1 MSAEHSHEA
10 EFEPINPQFSDV
22 YNWTMVPAG
31 NSLVISIP
39 IPEGFDGTK
48 IKAELNATHDAISC
62 RIEGSKQPPIVEGKL
77 FEKIE
82 SITCEKSQSEPIVN
96 LTIQRTAENYNSEKE
111 NTIPEMPIVD
121 KHPETKFMD
130 PLSSFLCF
138 NERSHGPQEQQKGCF
153 SYLEFGLNVNFVPAL
168 LTAASI
174 FQRIPQL
181 ADQSF
186 HLIKIAAD
194 MYNSPPANLQMGLF
208 LLNSPEKDLAM
219 EYLDKAAD
227 DKADLPFA
235 KALLGAILSPISDM
249 ESPKKDAKRA
259 VQLFQ
264 QVITKETEPN
274 PLALH
279 EYAMLLYNGIG
290 IEKDVEK
297 AKELNEKCKQIE
309 PNAPELEERDETYKP
324 KPHEHCH
331 CGCCHEHEAEEH
343 HHCGC
348 GHCGGHGGC
357 GCGGHCDGH
366 GGCGHCDGHGGC
378 GGHCHCEHN

>member
-1 MSAEHSHEA
+1 MAA
-10 EFEPINPQFSDV
+10 KEPVIEPDFIDV
-22 YNWTMVPAG
+22 YCWE
-31 NSLVISIP
+31 LIP
-39 IPEGFDGTK
+39 HETNIQALIKYPPNFDTSK
-48 IKAELNATHDAISC
+48 VTYELNEQKDAVQVHYPD
-62 RIEGSKQPPIVEGKL
+62 QPPIIEGKL
-77 FEKIE
+77 FTKVNAISHQVIEKD
-82 SITCEKSQSEPIVN
+82 SIYLIQFDFDKLEKLPDFLV
-96 LTIQRTAENYNSEKE
+96 T
-111 NTIPEMPIVD
+111 D
-121 KHPETKFMD
+121 FHPQTKKID
-130 PLSSFLCF
+130 PLSAFLIYNKQQESKDQKVKEDSFNL
-138 NERSHGPQEQQKGCF
+138 
-153 SYLEFGLNVNFVPAL
+153 LDVGLKYNFVPAMI
-168 LTAASI
+168 AAAAL
-174 FQRIPQL
+174 FRHIPQL
-181 ADQSF
+181 QERS
-186 HLIKIAAD
+186 LELTCIAAD
-194 MYNSPPANLQMGLF
+194 RYHAPAAELNLGL
-208 LLNSPEKDLAM
+208 LYLNMPDSRDRALEYIEKASREPQLPIASIILAL
-219 EYLDKAAD
+219 Y
-227 DKADLPFA
+227 
-235 KALLGAILSPISDM
+235 LSPISDM